1 MNFEAKF
8 RALMGS
14 ESALVYLDPLKA
26 AAALHGIDTEERVAH
41 FLAQVAHESAGFT
54 RITENLNYSAKGLA
68 ATWPRRF
75 RGADGKPNALALQ
88 LHRKPQ
94 WIASHVYANRMGN
107 DDVASGDGWKYR
119 GRGLIQLTGKDN
131 YKAASNALYCSDL
144 LVTDPDKVLQP
155 DIAAMTA
162 CWFWGANGLNELAD
176 LGDVSKVTKRI
187 NGGTIGLEH
196 RAKLTE
202 LALIA

>member
-1 MNFEAKF
+1 MNIESKF
-8 RALMGS
+8 RALMGN
-14 ESALVYLDPLKA
+14 ESALVYLDSLKA
-26 AAALHGIDTEERVAH
+26 AMALHGIDTAERVAF

-75 RGADGKPNALALQ
+75 ALDGKPNSLALS
-88 LHRKPQ
+88 LHRKPEQ
-94 WIASHVYANRMGN
+94 IANHVYASRMGN
-107 DDVASGDGWKYR
+107 GDVASGDGWKYR

-131 YKAASNALYCSDL
+131 YKAASLALYCSDL
-144 LVTDPDKVLQP
+144 LVTDPNKVLDP
-155 DIAAMTA
+155 DVAAMTA
-162 CWFWGANGLNELAD
+162 CWFWKSNGLNELAD
-176 LGDVSKVTKRI
+176 LGNVTTVTRRI

-202 LALIA
+202 LALTA